1 MANYDK
7 TVKDIINTVPS
18 DAKALS
24 IEMRTLK
31 LVETI
36 ISVAEIYKSNNV
48 NAYIHYIAREM
59 NVENLDLLKFVRDNF
74 HIFTLGVGLKSGKI
88 YIKNISKKIDFLI
101 KSVYINHN
109 KTTRVIAYSL
119 VEGTKV
125 LFGKTSIKT
134 QKTVYEAL
142 EYLEFVELLTAGSYT
157 VDISSTDKE
166 N

>member
-1 MANYDK
+1 M
-7 TVKDIINTVPS
+7 
-18 DAKALS
+18 
-24 IEMRTLK
+24 
-31 LVETI
+31 
-36 ISVAEIYKSNNV
+36 
-48 NAYIHYIAREM
+48 
-59 NVENLDLLKFVRDNF
+59 
-74 HIFTLGVGLKSGKI
+74 GVGLKSGKI

-157 VDISSTDKE
+157 VDTSSTDKE